1 MTTVLV
7 NLGFLVVL
15 LLFIDWIVGFCN
27 ILGDDKVQ
35 TNYERKAEVACHVSF
50 QNEERDVETM
60 QDINKLLIENILP
73 STVAA
78 KFLAPDRPVEVIVCI
93 FHGNPF

>member
-1 MTTVLV
+1 M
-7 NLGFLVVL
+7 
-15 LLFIDWIVGFCN
+15 
-27 ILGDDKVQ
+27 
-35 TNYERKAEVACHVSF
+35 SF

-78 KFLAPDRPVEVIVCI
+78 KFLAPDRPVEVGLLI
-93 FHGNPF
+93 FFIDSFRNFMPDSMRTFV